1 MDNDS
6 GHNINVNHKNRLKKK
21 NSSIQLKL
29 LILTKFNETRLNAVE
44 KWE

>member
-21 NSSIQLKL
+21 KKL
-29 LILTKFNETRLNAVE
+29 IHTTKIIDID
-44 KWE
+44 